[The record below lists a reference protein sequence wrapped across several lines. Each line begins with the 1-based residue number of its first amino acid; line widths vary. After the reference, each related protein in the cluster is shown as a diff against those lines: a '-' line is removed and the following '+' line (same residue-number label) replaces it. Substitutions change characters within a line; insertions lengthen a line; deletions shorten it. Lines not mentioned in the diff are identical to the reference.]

1 MTVENPE
8 VVLATVVCEC
18 FLAQIAVELAGFA
31 DFDCYQANENDKN
44 DSFK

>member
-1 MTVENPE
+1 VQFNLLFYTATVENPE

-31 DFDCYQANENDKN
+31 DFDCYQAN
-44 DSFK
+44 